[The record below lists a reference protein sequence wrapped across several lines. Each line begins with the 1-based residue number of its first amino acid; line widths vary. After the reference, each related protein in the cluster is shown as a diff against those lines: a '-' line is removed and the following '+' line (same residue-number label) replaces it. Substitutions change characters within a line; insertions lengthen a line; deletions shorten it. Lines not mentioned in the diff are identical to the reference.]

1 MAEPKRGSR
10 RLAAT
15 AAGLR
20 PGTITRIKPLGRDPE
35 TVSIEIDGQ
44 FALIL
49 PSIIALELGLHAG
62 GELDVAAVSELTTI
76 AEAEQATSA
85 ALHFVAYRPRSERE
99 VRDRLRRRGFTAEA
113 VDTAISRMRGWRYI
127 DDSAFAEFWVENRVE
142 HAPRG
147 RRKLEAELRTKG
159 VEREVVNQAI
169 EHAALHELE
178 DALALARKRLSA
190 LREFDEATQRRR
202 LSGYLARRGYDW
214 PVVRSTLEQ
223 LYGADLDEIDST

>member
-1 MAEPKRGSR
+1 MAAR
-10 RLAAT
+10 
-15 AAGLR
+15 LR

-35 TVSIEIDGQ
+35 KVILEVDGQ
-44 FALIL
+44 FALTL
-49 PSIIALELGLHAG
+49 PAITVLERGLHAG
-62 GELDVAAVSELTTI
+62 VELDAAAISELATI

-113 VDTAISRMRGWRYI
+113 VDTALSRMRGWGYI

-169 EHAALHELE
+169 EHVALRELD
-178 DALALARKRLSA
+178 DALALARKRLPS
-190 LREFDEATQRRR
+190 LHGLDEATQRRR

-214 PVVRSTLEQ
+214 PVVRATLEQ
-223 LYGADLDEIDST
+223 LYGAELDEARDP